1 MKNCPVD
8 KIRNFVL
15 AGHAGA
21 GKTTLADLLLFKS
34 GAVGRKGSVDNG
46 TSVSDFRAE
55 EQERKNSIY
64 TGILHCPWKDGH
76 FFFADTP
83 GNTDFCGEAMN
94 AINMCDM
101 MILVIDAMS
110 GIGPGT
116 IRAWNQARDRNM
128 PRMIFINGC
137 DRDQVN

>member
-64 TGILHCPWKDGH
+64 TGKLCSNNSTYDK
-76 FFFADTP
+76 
-83 GNTDFCGEAMN
+83 NRRC
-94 AINMCDM
+94 CKC
-101 MILVIDAMS
+101 S
-110 GIGPGT
+110 
-116 IRAWNQARDRNM
+116 IR
-128 PRMIFINGC
+128 I
-137 DRDQVN
+137 